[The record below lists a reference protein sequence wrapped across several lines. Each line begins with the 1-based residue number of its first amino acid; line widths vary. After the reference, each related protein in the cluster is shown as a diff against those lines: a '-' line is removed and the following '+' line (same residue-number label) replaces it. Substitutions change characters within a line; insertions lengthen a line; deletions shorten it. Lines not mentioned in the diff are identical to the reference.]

1 MLLSCPSRNLRRIY
15 LFDGDDSGGGVRAV
29 FELSLDGS
37 NGEPV
42 SREVVLGF
50 EQTVFGS
57 TFASVNELLPVPE
70 KRAVLVAVLLK

>member
-1 MLLSCPSRNLRRIY
+1 M
-15 LFDGDDSGGGVRAV
+15 RAV

-50 EQTVFGS
+50 EQAVFGS